1 MRHRTFQEIGQY
13 NRKKQITEKSA
24 QRMMMYQLAD
34 EDVVVNAVVAGES
47 FGLTQKTMA
56 EPFGVQVVAIG

>member
-13 NRKKQITEKSA
+13 NRKKQITENA
-24 QRMMMYQLAD
+24 QCMMMYQLAD